1 MPKTESQE
9 KFFDALNDSYDAI
22 IAAIKAGNE
31 RGFRFS
37 KTLIEEVETGQKEVL
52 ELARKWAGAPTD
64 VAGFLGSVVE
74 AMAKAQGRGLV
85 LARDWLLEASD
96 ARSEAREAIQRVVKA
111 NQAATQAG
119 VEAARSLLTNAAEA
133 ARPGARQAQPEADR
147 SSETGPPSL
156 PETTTPPSTPE
167 ATSPPPPPETTSPQ

>member
-1 MPKTESQE
+1 MPRTESQD

-64 VAGFLGSVVE
+64 VPGFLGSVVE
-74 AMAKAQGRGLV
+74 AMAKAQSRGLV
-85 LARDWLLEASD
+85 LARDWVAEAS
-96 ARSEAREAIQRVVKA
+96 ASRTEARDAIQRIVSA
-111 NQAATQAG
+111 NQAAAQAA
-119 VEAARSLLTNAAEA
+119 VEAARGVVTSATEA
-133 ARPGARQAQPEADR
+133 ARPSARKARREAGGGSDTGSPPSIPESTSAP
-147 SSETGPPSL
+147 SETTFP
-156 PETTTPPSTPE
+156 
-167 ATSPPPPPETTSPQ
+167 